1 MLDDLLGRT
10 ELKER
15 IEELEAEKHHL
26 ERRVEA
32 EQERRS
38 EAVSDRQD
46 AEESLNRLEDRISDL
61 EGKLDREADAPDL
74 GFRREETIR
83 GDRTRDLLSRLRSI
97 ETGAEGALSAVVE
110 SEVPEAA
117 SDLLGDRAALLS
129 RAAPCLFYGDDAGL
143 VSAAVRPPVAPEAEA
158 FAEWADGFRVEES
171 WFLPTGRFA
180 FALVRADLF
189 ALGVYEGDERV
200 SLRGFETDVKSQHS
214 KGGFSQGRFERIRD
228 GQIRDHLDRC
238 EEALDEADADRLYV
252 VGESTLLEEFAGRA
266 DATAG
271 ADATGD
277 PEAALDHAF
286 HDFWTTRVYGL

>member
-46 AEESLNRLEDRISDL
+46 AEETLNRLEDRIADL
-61 EGKLDREADAPDL
+61 EGRLGRETDAPDL

-110 SEVPEAA
+110 ERIPEAA

-129 RAAPCLFYGDDAGL
+129 RAAPCLFYGDDTGL

-189 ALGVYEGDERV
+189 ALGVYEGDERA

-252 VGESTLLEEFAGRA
+252 VGESTLLEEFAERA

-271 ADATGD
+271 ADATGN